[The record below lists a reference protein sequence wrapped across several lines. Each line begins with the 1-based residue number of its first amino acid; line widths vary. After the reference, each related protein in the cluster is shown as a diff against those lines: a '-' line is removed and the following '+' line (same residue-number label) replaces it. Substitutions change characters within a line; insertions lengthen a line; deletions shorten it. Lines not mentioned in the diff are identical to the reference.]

1 MPKYLRLP
9 KIGMNMEEGVISE
22 WLIKPGDYVEKE
34 QMVVTAETDK
44 AVQDMFATDSGYVY
58 KLLVQPGDVV
68 PCQGEIAILLDEG
81 EEYVEET
88 PEEAAEAPV
97 EEKKEITAS
106 SSAVTRQAIVSGDR
120 IRISPLAKKMA
131 KEKGIDITLISP
143 AEPGKRIVKADVLR
157 YEAEK
162 QNEPVVVM
170 DTDEGTFIPFTRKR
184 AIIGKRM
191 VESVTTKPRVT
202 LQTTVDCTSL
212 IRLRELMKAKQKVT
226 YNEIIAKACSA
237 ALKKYPDMNCITE
250 EGGVRVFKKVN
261 IGVAVDTSDGLL
273 VPVLKD
279 VGNRGIFD
287 LAENFR
293 ELVEK
298 ARDGRLTLDEM
309 TGGTFS
315 ISNVGMFGIENFNPI
330 INAPECLI
338 LGVGC
343 MKDCVVSV
351 NHASEIRTCMQ
362 ISLSFDHAVFDGAA
376 AAKLLKE
383 IKDLLEEPMMML
395 A

>member
-22 WLIKPGDYVEKE
+22 WLVKPGDYVEKE

-68 PCQGEIAILLDEG
+68 PCQGKIAILLDEG

-97 EEKKEITAS
+97 EEKKEITAPA
-106 SSAVTRQAIVSGDR
+106 AVTRQAIVSGER

-131 KEKGIDITLISP
+131 KEKGIDIALISP

-170 DTDEGTFIPFTRKR
+170 DTDEGTFVPFTRKR
-184 AIIGKRM
+184 VIIGKRM

-212 IRLRELMKAKQKVT
+212 IRLRELMKTKQRVT

-250 EGGVRVFKKVN
+250 EGGVRIFKKVN

-376 AAKLLKE
+376 AARLLKE

>member
-22 WLIKPGDYVEKE
+22 WLVKPGDYVEKE

-44 AVQDMFATDSGYVY
+44 AVQDMFATDSGYIY

-68 PCQGEIAILLDEG
+68 PCQGKIAILLDEG

-88 PEEAAEAPV
+88 PEEAAGAPV

-131 KEKGIDITLISP
+131 KEKGIDIALISP
-143 AEPGKRIVKADVLR
+143 AEPGKRVVKADVLR

-170 DTDEGTFIPFTRKR
+170 DTDEGTFVPFTRKR

-376 AAKLLKE
+376 AARLLKE

>member
-22 WLIKPGDYVEKE
+22 WLVKPGDYVEKE

-68 PCQGEIAILLDEG
+68 PCQGKIAILLDEG

-106 SSAVTRQAIVSGDR
+106 SSAVTRQAIVSGER

-131 KEKGIDITLISP
+131 KEKGIDIALISP

-170 DTDEGTFIPFTRKR
+170 DTDESTFVPFTRKR

>member
-22 WLIKPGDYVEKE
+22 WLVKPGDYVEKE

-68 PCQGEIAILLDEG
+68 PCQGKIAILLDEG

-88 PEEAAEAPV
+88 PEDAAEAPV
-97 EEKKEITAS
+97 EEKKEITAPA
-106 SSAVTRQAIVSGDR
+106 AVTRQAIVSGER

-170 DTDEGTFIPFTRKR
+170 DTDEGTFVPFTRKR

-250 EGGVRVFKKVN
+250 EGGVRIFKKVN

>member
-22 WLIKPGDYVEKE
+22 WLVKPGDYVEKE

-44 AVQDMFATDSGYVY
+44 AVQDMFATDSGYIY

-68 PCQGEIAILLDEG
+68 PCQGKIAILLDEG

-88 PEEAAEAPV
+88 PEEAAGAPV

-131 KEKGIDITLISP
+131 KEKGIDIALISP
-143 AEPGKRIVKADVLR
+143 AEPGKRVVKADVLR

-170 DTDEGTFIPFTRKR
+170 DTDEGTFVPFTRKR

-343 MKDCVVSV
+343 MKDCVVTV

-376 AAKLLKE
+376 AARLLKE

>member
-22 WLIKPGDYVEKE
+22 WLVKPGDYVEKE

-68 PCQGEIAILLDEG
+68 PCQGKIAILLDEG

-97 EEKKEITAS
+97 EEKKEITAPA
-106 SSAVTRQAIVSGDR
+106 AVTRQAIVSGER

-170 DTDEGTFIPFTRKR
+170 DTDEGTFVPFTRKR

-250 EGGVRVFKKVN
+250 EGGVRIFKKVN